1 MVVVRTIDD
10 HSNESQEDVSSP
22 SSFSASRHHSGV
34 RMLSKNLGISY
45 LRKYNRSIDRAIR
58 ADDTGAVR
66 VMRMDGR

>member
-10 HSNESQEDVSSP
+10 HSNESQEDV